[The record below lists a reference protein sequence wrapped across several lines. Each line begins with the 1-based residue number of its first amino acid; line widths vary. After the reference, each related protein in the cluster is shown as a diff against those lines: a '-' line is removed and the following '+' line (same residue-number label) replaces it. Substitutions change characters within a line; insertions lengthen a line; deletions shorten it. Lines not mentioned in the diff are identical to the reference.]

1 MNGRRIETEEQYQNS
16 LKWLVEKAEQL
27 EHPLLDK
34 NMRAKLMKRYDFVA
48 DQIIGY
54 QQHDTVQESKGQEL
68 EQEQTQDELT
78 DWLDDDE

>member
-34 NMRAKLMKRYDFVA
+34 NMRNKLIKQYDFVA
-48 DQIIGY
+48 DRVIEY
-54 QQHDTVQESKGQEL
+54 QQHNTVQESKGQEL